1 MTGAW
6 VVAAAV
12 LLALG
17 FGLYR
22 RLLDGRLR
30 SSSGRASGGLT
41 PDRLGAEFG
50 PRATFVQFSSEVC
63 APCRVT
69 ARVLGE
75 VSAATP
81 GVAHVEID
89 AGQRLDLAGELGITR
104 TPTVLLLDS
113 NGVVRNR
120 IVGAPR
126 KPDVLAA
133 LRSMDDGQDR
143 HDRIA

>member
-22 RLLDGRLR
+22 RVVDGRLR
-30 SSSGRASGGLT
+30 PATADDGLD
-41 PDRLGAEFG
+41 PARIGHEFG
-50 PRATFVQFSSEVC
+50 HRATFVQFSSEVC
-63 APCRVT
+63 APCRTT

-89 AGQRLDLAGELGITR
+89 AAQRLDLADELGITR

-113 NGVVRNR
+113 KGVVRNR

-126 KPDVLAA
+126 KPDVLQA
-133 LRSMDDGQDR
+133 LQLIDN
-143 HDRIA
+143 

>member
-6 VVAAAV
+6 VLAAVV

-22 RLLDGRLR
+22 RLADGRVR
-30 SSSGRASGGLT
+30 TARARTAGGL
-41 PDRLGAEFG
+41 DASRVGASLGAD
-50 PRATFVQFSSEVC
+50 ATFVQFSSTVC
-63 APCRVT
+63 APCRAT

-81 GVAHVEID
+81 GVQHVELD
-89 AGQRLDLAGELGITR
+89 AEQRLDLVSEFGITR
-104 TPTVLLLDS
+104 TPTVLVLDG
-113 NGVVRNR
+113 NGIERHR

-126 KPDVLAA
+126 RSDVLQA
-133 LRSMDDGQDR
+133 LDELTSARAGDPT
-143 HDRIA
+143 

>member
-17 FGLYR
+17 YGLYR
-22 RLLDGRLR
+22 RVVDGRLR
-30 SSSGRASGGLT
+30 TAVAGGDGLD
-41 PDRLGAEFG
+41 PARIGHEFG
-50 PRATFVQFSSEVC
+50 RRATFVQFSSEVC
-63 APCRVT
+63 APCRTT

-89 AGQRLDLAGELGITR
+89 AAQRLDLAGELGITR
-104 TPTVLLLDS
+104 TPTVLVLDS
-113 NGVVRNR
+113 KGVVRNR

-126 KPDVLAA
+126 KPDVLQA
-133 LRSMDDGQDR
+133 LQLIDN
-143 HDRIA
+143 